1 MALVRF
7 SRTAEKQIKSL
18 PKKQA
23 VLLPEWVR
31 SVEIEGLFATQ
42 RLRFYRDHSLKGNR
56 YGQRSASLDYSY
68 RVIYLVIEDK
78 IQIVEI
84 LEVTNHVH
92 RTK

>member
-7 SRTAEKQIKSL
+7 TRIAEKQIKSL
-18 PKKQA
+18 PKKQI
-23 VLLPEWVR
+23 VLLQEWVR

-42 RLRFYRDHSLKGNR
+42 SLRFYRDHPLKGTR

-84 LEVTNHVH
+84 LEVTNHDY